1 MDLNT
6 SVRSP
11 LSLSKLFY
19 DDITKDIPS
28 PVTKDFYDA
37 VSKPVEEKPAPVAP
51 ARYELASP
59 REIAETVGAVGEAV
73 IRTPLQIAG
82 AAASAIRGGSR
93 EAMADKNS
101 FLTRIINAA
110 NKDAED
116 LQKKYADNKVV
127 IAPLSKLGLP
137 DDITTGTITR
147 FPQQAAFSA
156 VSAGAGLV
164 AGLGTAAVSGP
175 AAPIAGRAA
184 GMAASGGVAYRMQ
197 KDNSTK
203 DLYEK
208 LNATSVKTT
217 GRELSPEEWKTAYDK
232 NEGSLV
238 EQGISEAIPEAI
250 GNLVGFELFF
260 GAAKNVFGK
269 QLAKTTIGKT
279 LEKYG
284 AAAAGKMLA
293 EQATEQTTETW
304 TQQWQHNIDVEMGLK
319 PGETKRSWSNFDD
332 LRQSNKEV
340 FADILFLSTVMG
352 GAALAGEHVKEKMD
366 TKASVQLV
374 KDVVAEN
381 KFDSIPNEFLPA
393 IYEYA
398 QELFDKQPTDKS
410 LVSVKDAFAKEMDKR
425 GIDFDMTSKFKEY
438 FKIDAA
444 MKADEATGEDVARW
458 ASLRDE
464 FKEKNISPDL
474 YTQYLS
480 YQNDVNK
487 AYGLTKLI
495 ANGKVTEEQRKEF
508 NRLVDVISSKATILG
523 LPKDTL
529 ESSGVE
535 KGGVVKKPVELPK
548 SEARDIL
555 LGNEPTAKRKNLTAK
570 DILTE
575 GDVDIQSEGDLT
587 PENLAAIDKKLEI
600 AGTGGKRSSP
610 TSAGEAPIADDQAK
624 MLDITDEF
632 DKLLEKGL
640 GRKRPSDI
648 STDVPKEENIV
659 HGIASGNMVE
669 DFKFPEHYSPGDLNG
684 LWDDLYTASEDIA
697 AKNKPTIDALTQELN
712 TLKRDRSQEAVA
724 RKKQIN
730 VEIDRLNVESQI
742 VTHNAEIAWQNAQE
756 DLAQKVVAKL
766 KEEGIEADPDTV
778 YDAIST
784 LADGRMNEQ
793 GWGKPIL
800 QQVIDYVKEEAPATT
815 YYHGT
820 AKEFDQYDP
829 AYQGKGVGWN
839 DQGNALYLTEDEPT
853 GKMFANV
860 ARQNMHFKDSSL
872 SPMEQIDKVNKVTG
886 GEETGV
892 VKTAKLQSGTKV
904 LEVETASIP
913 KTAAI
918 DILKKAGLENRKT
931 QAGTTFLDNAADEF
945 KKDVPVKKVLD
956 WMQYADEKINPVEF
970 VTKELGYDA
979 ARFQDERMKTWDYW
993 RDEFGQFPESLPY
1006 TVAVYNHEKVIFDKA
1021 ATTQPVKPLPVTD
1034 AASGGD
1040 EKGEVQPDASLQESS
1055 DEEVNRSIG
1064 KNPKDFSKGDI
1075 VKFIGGERHDGR
1087 LYEIVEPDKGG
1098 MAKLKDLST
1107 GETRDYN
1114 AYNNPYF
1121 EKQEHHHDLSQN
1133 TGQGEKGARKK
1144 STVDLTDG
1152 RPAVL
1157 EKTGKEGNKS
1167 EEGVITL
1174 PATEL
1179 RAIGEKTYSAQSL
1192 SEKGA
1197 IKGVVTLNGKN
1208 YTTVGGVQGLESTAY
1223 EVIPIGEYKGVTNKY
1238 GESPGHGYEG
1248 VKAKFRGKE
1257 YVLAN
1262 KITLRRSLPTN
1273 EEAIQELKEA
1283 YEQGGYWASKYA
1295 NFADAVRGQTEHV
1308 RTVADAHSNNSF
1320 IKQYNNR
1327 LAEAYEAY
1335 PEIETPTPDLSN
1347 NTGKGEKGSRK
1358 AAAAK
1363 NKKEETPQ
1371 SNGKDE
1377 IVEPTASQSTESE
1390 NTVDKRDVSRK
1401 EDEKAKAVKKYLLE
1415 HIDEAIKA
1423 RKDFDNN
1430 QTEESGGAHVI
1441 IDVPMDGKFVVINRV
1456 ENLEKFKKNVA
1467 KLKVTNELNKLP
1479 QHSDKRTGKSTD
1491 QISKESEEDV
1501 ANYWAKRSEFKDRYG
1516 RIPAAVEA
1524 AQARL
1529 ESYNEIKRKVDA
1541 KEITLKQLGEDAKA
1555 ASKEENTGPDIWRD
1569 SWFGKTPTYRDLME
1583 RIKSVEKEIRDLEAS
1598 KPEIEASIKKYY
1610 PGLAKEMFGEKA
1622 EEKASD
1628 TTPEK
1633 APEEIKAA
1641 GTGGKRGPA
1650 EGKKAEE
1657 STGDVGAWKLTSI
1670 PGAIATSWRKDGTK
1684 RDIIELDDKYRVEDN
1699 QMDLNVSFD
1708 NFKDAAEYADNWVYQ
1723 ELGEEETSAPGDEQA
1738 EISARLRAQNEQE
1751 AEFEYR
1757 KKHDNLLKASDADKT
1772 SAVEGFS
1779 QEDAQRFLSDLDAA
1793 PGDDPKARQSILD
1806 KYPELSNQET
1816 AKADILKEIS
1826 EISDEELDLLLDAPA
1841 EETKEK
1847 TRPPETA
1854 EDAVK
1859 KAIADRDRGFKLP
1872 SAKPAKSIDDILA
1885 DIAKDG
1891 VAGADEALKGLYEL
1905 FGGSSLKSFPGGF
1918 DKDTYAKAKP
1928 HFEAAL
1934 DHFIE
1939 IGKGLREFAAAIVQQ
1954 FGDAIRPYLKRFIQ
1968 EKRDEVAEEDGGVIN
1983 LDENT
1988 GKGEGGARSRRKLTD
2003 QEKAEREAK
2012 KAAADEKKAHK
2023 AAMGEFKNVG
2033 YVYDPEKL
2041 NQKIK
2046 DKSPKSAAKIIL
2058 DEMVP
2063 GKIWAI
2069 DYPEGA
2075 TPGVNRLVGLVQKY
2089 PMTFKEYLV
2098 ESRDRLRYISGST
2111 IEDKIER
2118 WMDPNRGYSGTID
2131 QLKSWAHDYAKIM
2144 EPMVAAFQ
2152 GQSSITNIIGRL
2164 QDAILAGARREDG
2177 GFLLY
2182 NDRPR
2187 SLSVFVD
2194 NRDFV
2199 KRPQS
2204 FYDFLTDSWQ
2214 RLLEDE
2220 NEILLSEIDINKRG
2234 RNKAVVRS
2242 GLPDHRNDIELKK
2255 TEDFQAPFGFNGVGF
2270 GEEGWINQEERN
2282 RVIPA
2287 AYDAFK
2293 DLAAT
2298 IGAPDIG
2305 MSLGR
2310 QLAVQFANLGHKAK
2324 GAAAAYFPSVR
2335 TINFTRDNG
2344 DGTMA
2349 HEWGHGLQDLAAT
2362 DAANEIEKVIQTFF
2376 HVYDFDAGTR
2386 LVDDLLAKDSM
2397 FLKRMVSNKKQNR
2410 IDAVKAQVTDLF
2422 ENAVRKETDYYSTAQ
2437 QMDPDYT
2444 ARSHEMWAR
2453 AFEAYIYDTLQG
2465 KNNYLVNDFVAAGR
2479 VGGKAGV
2486 GARLVYPA
2494 GKERETFNVTIKRF
2508 LDGLVWNELGKP
2520 SLKDG
2525 YVSIEKAN
2533 ELMLQLQLGYLLDQV
2548 EARYMAIWASE
2559 PSKDGYYWYRY
2570 DDTSFGPMMQPDGYG
2585 GYDKGYT
2592 SEGQNGEG
2600 AVAYL
2605 TQLHPD
2611 DILDYKLSGI
2621 QYEGENPIY
2630 ISKER
2635 GGINDSLSEDGTE
2648 ALEEVSS
2655 KPDRSPDE
2663 GGDVRSGDRGSG
2675 DSGLPGTRE
2684 HGKQRG
2690 ADGSSEG
2697 DSVEGVHPPPA
2708 GNYRITD
2715 LTLNDPKSVGVR
2727 FGLNLSA
2734 VKVLNLVESE
2744 NRNPTDAEKDILVQ
2758 YSGWGGMS
2766 ELFAYDPTDTWKGK
2780 AELLKAE
2787 LNEQQIRDAASSS
2800 TSAYYT
2806 PVPVGTFMWK
2816 LAQRLGFE
2824 RGVVLDPA
2832 TGANGLFLGTMP
2844 LDLAKGTA
2852 LQGIEMDG
2860 VSARIAEQLYG
2871 LASIETKAFQD
2882 VKKPNNRFDLTI
2894 TNVPFENFSP
2904 SDLKHNKGGYR
2915 LHNYFINKMIN
2926 LTAPGALSMI
2936 ITTSNTLDAV
2946 GAHLTEFAGKAQL
2959 VGAIRLPSGI
2969 YSATQVATDILV
2981 FRKNIEGGKFVGVPA
2996 EEWTTAGTD
3005 ESTGLTINN
3014 YFLKHPEM
3022 VAGKLE
3028 KITGRYGNESLRV
3041 VGEGDLQSNLERLAA
3056 SFPDKIVERE
3066 AVKEAKSIDD
3076 IISAPGTI
3084 KEGGLYIN
3092 DKDEVCVKENGEEIK
3107 LPIATASEQKKA
3119 AISRGYVHLLD
3130 QVRTVLRAQK
3140 TETDDAVVKA
3150 EQAKLK
3156 KFYDHFVKK
3165 FGPINDPK
3173 NHDVYVDYTDSAW
3186 VLALEEY
3193 DPDKGKVT
3201 KIADIFTKNITGMA
3215 SRPDRADTDHDAL
3228 AMALDE
3234 FGYPNLEYMARLRN
3248 SDVASVME
3256 GVGDKIIENPE
3267 TGFLETMDEYL
3278 SGNVKR
3284 KLAVARDMVQSN
3296 PEYARNISLL
3306 EAAQPPEIPQHRIT
3320 ARIGASWISPAH
3332 LSEFVRD
3339 KMGLMNGLRAV
3350 FNFSPV
3356 SNEWSMSFHGEE
3368 SYRGHGKGF
3377 SENKA
3382 EVQRQIA
3389 AAKRSVEATTVWG
3402 TQRMDFFELMKC
3414 ALQGKRPQVTFTVDR
3429 KQYLD
3434 EVATQAAEV
3443 KLQDIQIEFGRWL
3456 FADTFREDQAVKR
3469 FNDIINTSVPMNADG
3484 SHLTF
3489 PGKSM
3494 WMVTPKEKES
3504 LGVGDAL
3511 VFYPHQMNATWK
3523 YLKSGNLYL
3532 GHEVGTGKTV
3542 TMALIAME
3550 AKRIR
3555 GKKKVLYVTLN
3566 DSTMG
3571 QAVAEIKNLYP
3582 MANVLPVRVSTNEQ
3596 RKQRSLQK
3604 IALNDFDVAIM
3615 RQQDLDRIGLSPES
3629 EKVFIEEE
3637 ILELREILEEAKRDG
3652 ARILEQDIQVQ
3663 LHALEEKLKAPRA
3676 YDEAKKKNLFFDDLG
3691 IDLMIVDE
3699 AHKYKNIPYATRLTR
3714 ITGLN
3719 PAGSPTAKDFFR
3731 KTQYLNAQFPKKDAI
3746 VLASGTALSNSIAEM
3761 YNIQRMLQPQ
3771 EVKRQGVW
3779 SFDRW
3784 IANHGDM
3791 GAQLEWDGARGQYKV
3806 ITTNRRIVN
3815 AGRLL
3820 ATAYQ
3825 NVDSVRAK
3833 DTPVRRPIIRGGEPQ
3848 RVKVQPNQYVEDYK
3862 QIILERCAAL
3872 EADPKN
3878 AEYEGVPDN
3887 MLRIISNMSS
3897 VAIDQ
3902 RLLHGKDAAGKSIPG
3917 PYANTELQQDSK
3929 IAVASKIIYRRWT
3942 EEARHKGVQ
3951 LLFADMG
3958 TPPGTTSKAFK
3969 YKTEEQVSELDSEQ
3983 LAEYNQQMLEADNA
3997 SSVGLFNTYEA
4008 MKKELITLGI
4018 PPREIAFIHDADHS
4032 NKEKK
4037 ASNLRTL
4044 FKKVNAGDIR
4054 VLIGSTSKAGTGVNI
4069 QGRVSDIHH
4078 LDVWWNFSAWEQRNG
4093 RGIRAGNL
4101 YANESMPG
4109 TYIWNYVTE
4118 TTVDATRWDKVFAKG
4133 KVLNAVLGGDINL
4146 DVIEDISDETMSAK
4160 MMAAE
4165 ASGDPLMSTQATLL
4179 QQVQGLRFEQ
4189 AAHLDVV
4196 RRSKMDL
4203 AAIPGRVQALE
4214 KCIKEYQHSRDI
4226 MDKVTAVRFIGDDR
4240 TLILLKHGK
4249 EIAEALEKAV
4259 MADTG
4264 SWTENKK
4271 ATLLVFGSHTETEV
4285 VEKVAG
4291 EEGEQKEKKVKK
4303 YAFAPFPAKADITG
4317 KSADP
4322 YGRRLLISGDI
4333 ISSDRNLADIKIDK
4347 AKKATVEVKAN
4358 VSRTVT
4364 EFLSFL
4370 TGSEKSTKETIAE
4383 LKSNEPKLQKV
4394 IETPWAKVGD
4404 LATKDKELRQVEAQM
4419 AARGVSVGD
4428 PITGISIDKYK
4439 GIVPVLEDVADKD
4452 EWSIYNGIVYPHQNT
4467 MIGVR
4472 GQPDLSRFLKSG
4484 KLKPNIA
4491 TSYSAPDS
4499 LNVLEGGKP
4508 STPAT
4513 EPVAYT
4519 VIENETRFWVPA
4531 GVTFVTVDP
4540 VQWNLLQ
4547 RIIGKEGAWHYES
4560 RAMYER
4566 YLVHVNAKGERDAF
4580 IWAKQES
4587 YIPQG
4592 VRDISDKSI
4601 KSGIPPAG
4609 KEQYSVGKESGTG
4622 RGAMDLE
4629 IVQSLF
4635 PNQQV
4640 VQDGDN
4646 FTVTLKN
4653 GARATIYGV
4662 AEIIPNAVSLNAG
4675 YKKGLATGQFIA
4687 GAFDGLDA
4695 QGRGV
4700 IRIVRDNAKAPWTV
4714 SHESVH
4720 WLEKLGVI
4728 SEMDKAT
4735 LNTRI
4740 QKEGKWNK
4748 DISHE
4753 ENRATW
4759 LANFAKGPQPNQTV
4773 LAQIWQKIQD
4783 FISRVVGIRTAGMIG
4798 RELQSGK
4805 IFERE
4810 IQDASLGGEA
4820 YGTGKYDNFGD
4831 SAVTDFSEDEAWHDI
4846 AYREPTKKAIA
4857 RLNAWLKDNRYATIR
4872 MYHGTDASI
4881 PVMKEGLKPTSART
4895 AKSLQSSHGTVSL
4908 SLFPGMAHQFGR
4920 LAYAGKEIAIYP
4932 VDVLVKNL
4940 VPDNDQ
4946 LRNKRHFGGRT
4957 DIGDTLAESIAIGH
4971 GAKVRGAVPV
4981 DWIRAGEEKPSVKAY
4996 DEALSAHAY
5005 ISPRQKRSLSAQEK
5019 TVRNNAYGVKG
5030 MDPIVLD
5037 SVAKEMAAL
5046 IPKEARKSAI
5056 LVPIPGHT
5064 GETEANVALAERIAE
5079 ITGSRMAD
5087 VLKRRAGQSQRD
5099 ARVAGRRTMKPAE
5112 LGMVSTETL
5121 DGRDVFFVDNVISS
5135 GATIRAARDAVG
5147 GGKGLVYAK
5156 SNPKGEKYTIATAD
5170 MGLPKWLGDKVKQ
5183 AFKKDA
5189 VASILQ
5195 NSGPIQSGP
5204 LDGGCRVLARALKRI
5219 EPTGKIITIEGQLE
5233 DGTWQA
5239 EHYGLELD
5247 GGMIDGDGYAPS
5259 RESWARRFAKNES
5272 LDRPYRITEGEVQ
5285 SEDIPQDAPT
5295 EKKLAAALEKEL
5307 APDEGYGESR
5317 AEKGIAVYEHLPVFA
5332 ITEKGL
5338 TRRSRRANNNQE
5350 VSNGHEVSGTA
5361 VVRADN
5367 APAAGQGIDDKRK
5380 IPAPGGR
5387 VLPYVPERGTLP
5399 AVKSEPIGIW
5409 KSSRRKITSL
5419 EDAAVIARDN
5429 LFRDAQ
5435 EVFVT
5440 IVTDKS
5446 GKILAV
5452 NQHATGAPNQSQV
5465 YAYFAAGQILNV
5477 EGASKV
5483 WTVHNHPSGQAKLS
5497 EADLSVSS
5505 NIGDLIVDAGIESMP
5520 IIAITPTRYSDNT
5533 WSSEPLPPKEPALY
5547 ELPLLG
5553 RKFDQSPEGLESI
5566 GSQKE
5571 FEEFGRL
5578 YMKEGGMILV
5588 SAQRQPVAL
5597 IAIDDYSKLRPLHT
5611 EILRE
5616 AEKRNAVDFMIYNA
5630 DKTLTTADIDNLLSF
5645 AKNTQLEF
5653 TTVRD
5658 SAGDHYEKI
5667 KELWGAVRNS
5677 RERKVFYSVAKKE
5690 TDAIDSTSIFP
5701 EVNERLKAAKGVKYA
5716 SLKDRTK
5723 DALVTGWEHFTRHF
5737 QHLEPETD
5745 GAVIDVF
5752 RKFQDVPAWAKD
5764 ETVRQLSGFIGR
5776 LSPPGRDVFTMN
5788 ILLPDMIRDIENGT
5802 LAVDDEGELPF
5813 GYKNRDQVQQD
5824 YDHFRAIAE
5833 GNTAI
5838 MEALDRRNAFM
5849 TSLTD
5854 QLIQHKLLKKELA
5867 NDPAA
5872 YIHHQVL
5879 AYMNYKENPNWGMS
5893 SRDVRTHRKGWQLGR
5908 KGSQLDYNTEYVE
5921 SEFEII
5927 SQALT
5932 QIETVKS
5939 LKEIERLADI
5949 KPDLEAEAKDQNM
5962 ATFTRKAF
5970 TNPLDDPLLPF
5981 RTKIAMGF
5989 QKLAKLFTTENDMYA
6004 LPMEFDDVIEHI
6016 VDQEE
6021 QRRAAAADE
6030 IEFDPVPHP
6039 RMFALLNY
6047 LINHEGPGSMPAAMI
6062 FKAIAARNAFIKEVV
6077 GKDWVTYH
6085 DLIPEGYVAHKPET
6099 GSTFYFTNSIADQA
6113 LSQVMAGHKNLPDAV
6128 RQVLARGRDEEWVV
6142 KEGISKTL
6150 NEFRPAM
6157 SDSLPAKMSKDMLTT
6172 WKQWILMNPFRVI
6185 KYNINNMSG
6194 DLDIAMAYDPKIIT
6208 GYFTQAF
6215 KDLWAASRGNA
6226 SETLMDELSEL
6237 TKRGVVGSGMTAM
6250 DIPELGDVK
6259 SVKGLVDFFDGKS
6272 KGVLSKWWTM
6282 SKKLSTLRENILR
6295 LAAHRY
6301 FLDRLEKGDNVYG
6314 ASRKEEVDAI
6324 ASREDKAAKLARE
6337 LIGDYGNISHA
6348 GQYIR
6353 ERMIPFYSW
6362 LEINA
6367 PRYVRL
6373 FRNLK
6378 HEGAG
6383 IGALGGVLAW
6393 KTTKLA
6399 IKASAIMGLV
6409 ILWNAAFF
6417 PHEEDELQETGREQL
6432 HMILGRRAD
6441 GSIITI
6447 RFQGALTDALSWF
6460 GMGNPVEQARKVVS
6474 ETKSVGGLAKDIATA
6489 APLKLF
6495 QGFRPEPKLL
6505 YETLSGQSFFP
6516 DPMHPRPI
6524 RDTTEHI
6531 LRTFSLD
6538 RIYNQVSG
6546 KPKQGGTWASQM
6558 YRDIQS
6564 LAFNEAD
6571 PGEQAY
6577 YTSRKYIFDW
6587 LDKQG
6592 KEKPAAMPTNRS
6604 NSLYY
6609 YKQALKFGDFDAAEK
6624 YLKKY
6629 QDLGGKLHDVQG
6641 SIRRVHPL
6649 ASLRLADRYKFKA
6662 SLSPEQQETLSMA
6675 TTWYKRHYVDNY
6687 REQRMRVVQ

>member
-1 MDLNT
+1 MDLNQYA
-6 SVRSP
+6 RSP
-11 LSLSKLFY
+11 LSLSKPFY

-28 PVTKDFYDA
+28 PVSKDFYDA
-37 VSKPVEEKPAPVAP
+37 VSKPVEASPPPAAP

-59 REIAETVGAVGEAV
+59 GEIAEAVGAVGEAV

-101 FLTRIINAA
+101 FLTRIIDTA

-137 DDITTGTITR
+137 EDITTGTITR

-156 VSAGAGLV
+156 VSAVAGLF
-164 AGLGTAAVSGP
+164 AGLGTAAVSGL
-175 AAPIAGRAA
+175 AAPITGRAA

-208 LNATSVKTT
+208 LNATSIKTV

-232 NEGSLV
+232 NEGSLI
-238 EQGISEAIPEAI
+238 EQGVSEAIPEAI

-279 LEKYG
+279 LDKYG
-284 AAAAGKMLA
+284 AGAVGKMLA

-304 TQQWQHNIDVEMGLK
+304 TQQWQHNIDVEMGLT
-319 PGETKRSWSNFDD
+319 PGETKRAWTSFDD

-340 FADILFLSTVMG
+340 FADILLLSTVMG
-352 GAALAGEHVKEKMD
+352 GVALAGEHIKGKMD
-366 TKASVQLV
+366 TKASAQMV

-381 KFDSIPNEFLPA
+381 KFDMIPNEFLPA
-393 IYEYA
+393 MYEHA
-398 QELFDKQPTDKS
+398 RELSDKRPKDES
-410 LVSVKDAFAKEMDKR
+410 LATARDAFATEMDKR
-425 GIDFDMTSKFKEY
+425 GIDFDMTSKLKEY
-438 FKIDAA
+438 FKYDAA
-444 MKADEATGEDVARW
+444 IKAEEATGEDVARW
-458 ASLRDE
+458 VSLRDE

-474 YTQYLS
+474 YQEYLA
-480 YQNDVNK
+480 YQGDINK
-487 AYGLTKLI
+487 AIGIQKLI
-495 ANGKVTEEQRKEF
+495 VTGKATEPQRKEF
-508 NRLVDVISSKATILG
+508 NRLTDVIASKATIFGFPEEVL
-523 LPKDTL
+523 DST
-529 ESSGVE
+529 GVE
-535 KGGVVKKPVELPK
+535 KGGVVKKSLEPPK

-575 GDVDIQSEGDLT
+575 GDVDIQSERDLT

-600 AGTGGKRSSP
+600 AGTGGKRTPP
-610 TSAGEAPIADDQAK
+610 TSAGETPTADDQAK
-624 MLDITDEF
+624 ILDVTDEF

-640 GRKRPSDI
+640 EGKRPSDI
-648 STDVPKEENIV
+648 STGVPQEEDFV

-669 DFKFPEHYSPGDLNG
+669 DFKFPEHYSPSDLNG
-684 LWDDLYTASEDIA
+684 LWDNLYTASEDIA
-697 AKNKPTIDALTQELN
+697 AKNKPTIDALTQELGA
-712 TLKRDRSQEAVA
+712 LKSDRSKEAAA
-724 RKKQIN
+724 RKKQIKDE
-730 VEIDRLNVESQI
+730 VEQLKTESQI

-756 DLAQKVVAKL
+756 DLAQKAVAKL

-829 AYQGKGVGWN
+829 VYQGKGVGWN

-872 SPMEQIDKVNKVTG
+872 SPMEQIDKVNRVTG

-892 VKTAKLQSGTKV
+892 VKTAKLQPGTKI
-904 LEVETASIP
+904 LDIETTSIP
-913 KTAAI
+913 KTKAI
-918 DILKKAGLENRKT
+918 DILKKAGLESRKT
-931 QAGTTFLDNAADEF
+931 AARSSFVDTAAGGFRDN
-945 KKDVPVKKVLD
+945 VPVKEVLK
-956 WMQYADEKINPVEF
+956 WMQYADPAINPVEF
-970 VTKELGYDA
+970 ITKELGYDA

-993 RDEFGQFPESLPY
+993 RDEFGSFPEPPPY

-1021 ATTQPVKPLPVTD
+1021 ATTQPP
-1034 AASGGD
+1034 
-1040 EKGEVQPDASLQESS
+1040 
-1055 DEEVNRSIG
+1055 
-1064 KNPKDFSKGDI
+1064 
-1075 VKFIGGERHDGR
+1075 
-1087 LYEIVEPDKGG
+1087 
-1098 MAKLKDLST
+1098 
-1107 GETRDYN
+1107 
-1114 AYNNPYF
+1114 
-1121 EKQEHHHDLSQN
+1121 DLSQN

-1144 STVDLTDG
+1144 STVDLSDS
-1152 RPAVL
+1152 RPGEL
-1157 EKTGKEGNKS
+1157 EETGEEGNKS

-1174 PATEL
+1174 PVKEL
-1179 RAIGEKTYSAQSL
+1179 RLIADKTYSGQSL
-1192 SEKGA
+1192 SEKG
-1197 IKGVVTLNGKN
+1197 ILKGVVQVNGKN
-1208 YTTVGGVQGLESTAY
+1208 YTTVGGISGLESSAY
-1223 EVIPIGEYKGVTNKY
+1223 EVVPVGEYQ
-1238 GESPGHGYEG
+1238 GETYKSGEKTGRGYEG
-1248 VKAKFRGKE
+1248 MAVKYKGKD

-1262 KITLRRSLPTN
+1262 EIKLRRALPTN
-1273 EEAIQELKEA
+1273 EEAIQELREA
-1283 YEQGGYWASKYA
+1283 YERGGYWASKYA
-1295 NFADAVRGQTEHV
+1295 NFADAVRGQAEHI
-1308 RTVADAHSNNSF
+1308 RILADAYSENSF

-1327 LAEAYEAY
+1327 LAEAYKTYSEGE
-1335 PEIETPTPDLSN
+1335 PPTPDLSN
-1347 NTGKGEKGSRK
+1347 NTGKGEKGSRRT
-1358 AAAAK
+1358 AAAENTGTSPSK
-1363 NKKEETPQ
+1363 
-1371 SNGKDE
+1371 SNGD
-1377 IVEPTASQSTESE
+1377 IVEPVPSQGAEPGNPGEKEGIEKDVPEKSNASQRE
-1390 NTVDKRDVSRK
+1390 V
-1401 EDEKAKAVKKYLLE
+1401 EKAKAVKKYLLE
-1415 HIDEAIKA
+1415 HIDVAIAA
-1423 RKDFDNN
+1423 RKAFDNN
-1430 QTEESGGAHVI
+1430 QTEEAGGAHVI
-1441 IDVPMDGKFVVINRV
+1441 IEVPLDGKFVVVNRV
-1456 ENLEKFKKNVA
+1456 ESLEKFKKNVA

-1491 QISKESEEDV
+1491 QISKESETEVGD
-1501 ANYWAKRSEFKDRYG
+1501 YWGKRNALKARYEA
-1516 RIPAAVEA
+1516 IPADIEIIKGRLAYFAGIRTKVDKKELTLKKVGEDEA
-1524 AQARL
+1524 AAAN
-1529 ESYNEIKRKVDA
+1529 NEQGEGFWRTRWFRK
-1541 KEITLKQLGEDAKA
+1541 
-1555 ASKEENTGPDIWRD
+1555 S
-1569 SWFGKTPTYRDLME
+1569 PTYQDLISVMSSQQKNIRELGAE
-1583 RIKSVEKEIRDLEAS
+1583 RTSLEN
-1598 KPEIEASIKKYY
+1598 SIKNYY
-1610 PGLAKEMFGEKA
+1610 PGLAKEMF
-1622 EEKASD
+1622 EEKAKKVE
-1628 TTPEK
+1628 EK
-1633 APEEIKAA
+1633 PKKTAPEVPAEIKAA
-1641 GTGGKRGPA
+1641 GTGGKRGPVTEQTNA
-1650 EGKKAEE
+1650 EGLE
-1657 STGDVGAWKLTSI
+1657 
-1670 PGAIATSWRKDGTK
+1670 
-1684 RDIIELDDKYRVEDN
+1684 
-1699 QMDLNVSFD
+1699 
-1708 NFKDAAEYADNWVYQ
+1708 
-1723 ELGEEETSAPGDEQA
+1723 
-1738 EISARLRAQNEQE
+1738 
-1751 AEFEYR
+1751 
-1757 KKHDNLLKASDADKT
+1757 
-1772 SAVEGFS
+1772 
-1779 QEDAQRFLSDLDAA
+1779 
-1793 PGDDPKARQSILD
+1793 
-1806 KYPELSNQET
+1806 
-1816 AKADILKEIS
+1816 ADILKEIS
-1826 EISDEELDLLLDAPA
+1826 EISDEELDKLLDVPAKDEAAP
-1841 EETKEK
+1841 TDTSPKESVQNIPL
-1847 TRPPETA
+1847 TGR
-1854 EDAVK
+1854 DA
-1859 KAIADRDRGFKLP
+1859 KLP
-1872 SAKPAKSIDDILA
+1872 SAKPAKSLDDILSA
-1885 DIAKDG
+1885 VAREG
-1891 VAGADEALKGLYEL
+1891 VSGAEEAMKGLYEL
-1905 FGGSSLKSFPGGF
+1905 FGGAALKSFPGGF
-1918 DKDTYAKAKP
+1918 DAETYAKAKP
-1928 HFEAAL
+1928 HFESAL
-1934 DHFIE
+1934 DHFITV
-1939 IGKGLREFAAAIVQQ
+1939 GKGLKEFAATVVKQ
-1954 FGDAIRPYLKRFIQ
+1954 FGDAVRPYLKQFI
-1968 EKRDEVAEEDGGVIN
+1968 KEVRSGAKENDAEITPVN

-1988 GKGEGGARSRRKLTD
+1988 GKGEKGSRRKLSE
-2003 QEKAEREAK
+2003 QEKADQDVK
-2012 KAAADEKKAHK
+2012 KAAAEARKAHK
-2023 AAMGEFKNVG
+2023 ETLGDFQNVG

-2063 GKIWAI
+2063 GKVWNVDFSEA
-2069 DYPEGA
+2069 A
-2075 TPGVNRLVGLVQKY
+2075 TPGTVRMLGQMQKFFH
-2089 PMTFKEYLV
+2089 TFKDYLI
-2098 ESRDRLRYISGST
+2098 ESGDRLRYHGLKSKG
-2111 IEDKIER
+2111 IEDRIASWLER
-2118 WMDPNRGYSGTID
+2118 GGTID
-2131 QLKSWAHDYAKIM
+2131 QLKGWAGEYGKAIQPLID
-2144 EPMVAAFQ
+2144 AFS
-2152 GQSSITNIIGRL
+2152 GQTSITNVIGRL
-2164 QDAILAGARREDG
+2164 QEMLLPGARQADG
-2177 GFLLY
+2177 TYVKILDQIPEANRHELLSRRDMFQTKTGFY
-2182 NDRPR
+2182 
-2187 SLSVFVD
+2187 
-2194 NRDFV
+2194 
-2199 KRPQS
+2199 
-2204 FYDFLTDSWQ
+2204 YFLTDSWQ
-2214 RLLEDE
+2214 TLLADE
-2220 NEILLSEIDINKRG
+2220 NDILLSEINAHKRG
-2234 RNKAVVRS
+2234 RNKEISRT
-2242 GLPDHRNDIELKK
+2242 GLPDYREGVELKK
-2255 TEDFQAPFGFNGVGF
+2255 TEDFKDVFGFKGVGF

-2298 IGAPDIG
+2298 IGAPDAG
-2305 MSLGR
+2305 MSIGNR
-2310 QLAVQFANLGHKAK
+2310 LAVQFANLGHKAK
-2324 GAAAAYFPSVR
+2324 GAAAAYFPSVQ
-2335 TINFTRDNG
+2335 TINFTRDSG

-2349 HEWGHGLQDLAAT
+2349 HEWGHGLHDLAFPQT
-2362 DAANEIEKVIQTFF
+2362 KEEINSVIKTFF
-2376 HVYDFDAGTR
+2376 HIYDFDAGAR
-2386 LVDDLLAKDSM
+2386 LVDDLLDKDST
-2397 FLKRMVSNKKQNR
+2397 FLKRIISNKRQVR
-2410 IDAVKAQVTDLF
+2410 IDAVKEEVTDRF
-2422 ENAVRKETDYYSTAQ
+2422 EQMVRKDTDYYKTAMS
-2437 QMDPDYT
+2437 MDPDYT
-2444 ARSHEMWAR
+2444 ARRQEMWAR
-2453 AFEAYIYDTLQG
+2453 AFEAYIYDTLPG
-2465 KNNYLVNDFVAAGR
+2465 HNNYLVNDFVAAGR

-2486 GARLVYPA
+2486 GSRLVYPA
-2494 GKERETFNVTIKRF
+2494 GAEREAFNATIKHL
-2508 LDGLVWNELGKP
+2508 LDGIEWTEDGGAALKP
-2520 SLKDG
+2520 E
-2525 YVSIEKAN
+2525 YVSIELFN
-2533 ELMLQLQLGYLLDQV
+2533 EQLLKEKLDALLDTV
-2548 EARYMAIWASE
+2548 EDRYQAIWASE

-2635 GGINDSLSEDGTE
+2635 GGINGSLSEDGTE
-2648 ALEEVSS
+2648 SLEEVPA

-2663 GGDVRSGDRGSG
+2663 EGDVRSGDRGSG
-2675 DSGLPGTRE
+2675 ADGEGGTFE
-2684 HGKQRG
+2684 YGKQRG
-2690 ADGSSEG
+2690 ADGSSKG

-2744 NRNPTDAEKDILVQ
+2744 NRNPTDAEKDILAQ

-2824 RGVVLDPA
+2824 KGVVLDPA

-2844 LDLAKGTA
+2844 LDLAQGTA

-2981 FRKNIEGGKFVGVPA
+2981 FRKNIEGGKFVGVSA

-3076 IISAPGTI
+3076 LISAPGTV
-3084 KEGGLYIN
+3084 KEGGAYIN
-3092 DKDEVCVKENGEEIK
+3092 DKDEVCEKLDGEEVK
-3107 LPIATASEQKKA
+3107 LPIATAGEQKKA
-3119 AISRGYVHLLD
+3119 VIARGYVHLLD

-3193 DPDKGKVT
+3193 DPDTNKVT

-3284 KLAVARDMVQSN
+3284 KLAVARDMAQSN
-3296 PEYARNISLL
+3296 PEYARNVAML
-3306 EAAQPPEIPQHRIT
+3306 EAAQPAEIPQHRIT
-3320 ARIGASWISPAH
+3320 ARIGASWIDPAH
-3332 LSEFVRD
+3332 LAEFVKD
-3339 KMGLMNGLRAV
+3339 KMGLRNDLHAI

-3356 SNEWSMSFHGEE
+3356 SNEWSMSFGGEKT
-3368 SYRGHGKGF
+3368 YKGGNKGYV
-3377 SENKA
+3377 ENKA
-3382 EVQRQIA
+3382 DVQRQIA

-3414 ALQGKRPQVTFTVDR
+3414 ALQGKRPQVTLTIDR
-3429 KQYLD
+3429 KQFLD

-3443 KLQDIQIEFGRWL
+3443 KLQDIQTEFGRWL
-3456 FADTFREDQAVKR
+3456 FADTFRSDQAVKR

-3550 AKRIR
+3550 AKRLR

-3604 IALNDFDVAIM
+3604 IALNDFDIAIM

-3629 EKVFIEEE
+3629 ERVFIEEE
-3637 ILELREILEEAKRDG
+3637 LLELREILEEAKREG

-3663 LHALEEKLKAPRA
+3663 IHALEERLKAPGVH
-3676 YDEAKKKNLFFDDLG
+3676 DEAKRKNLFFDDLG

-3791 GAQLEWDGARGQYKV
+3791 GSQLEWDGARGQYKV

-3833 DTPVRRPIIRGGEPQ
+3833 DTPVKRPIIRGGEPQ

-3862 QIILERCAAL
+3862 QIILERCAAI

-3878 AEYEGVPDN
+3878 AVFEGVPDN
-3887 MLRIISNMSS
+3887 MLRIISNMSK

-3902 RLLHGKDAAGKSIPG
+3902 RLDHH
-3917 PYANTELQQDSK
+3917 YANTEMQQDSK
-3929 IAVASKIIYRRWT
+3929 IATASKIMYRRWQ
-3942 EEARHKGVQ
+3942 EEAKHKGVQ
-3951 LLFADMG
+3951 LVFADLG
-3958 TPPGTTSKAFK
+3958 IPGKYSDKFK
-3969 YKTEEQVSELDSEQ
+3969 YKTEDETSKLSPEELT
-3983 LAEYNQQMLEADNA
+3983 LYNEEMFEHESA
-3997 SSVGLFNTYEA
+3997 SNGFNTYEGL
-4008 MKKELITLGI
+4008 KKELVKLGI
-4018 PPREIAFIHDADHS
+4018 PENQIAFIHDADHS

-4037 ASNLRTL
+4037 AANLRSL

-4069 QGRVSDIHH
+4069 QGRVSDVHH
-4078 LDVWWNFSAWEQRNG
+4078 LDVWWNYSAWEQRNG

-4101 YANESMPG
+4101 YAKDGMPG

-4133 KVLNAVLGGDINL
+4133 KVLNAVLGGDVNL

-4179 QQVQGLRFEQ
+4179 QKVQGLRFEQ

-4196 RRSKMDL
+4196 RRSRMNL
-4203 AAIPGRVQALE
+4203 AAIPGRIEALE
-4214 KCIKEYQHSRDI
+4214 KSIADYQRSHAV
-4226 MDKVTAVRFIGDDR
+4226 MGKVTAVRFIGSDR
-4240 TLILLKHGK
+4240 TLVLEKHGK
-4249 EIAEALEKAV
+4249 EISEALEKAV
-4259 MADTG
+4259 MANTR
-4264 SWTENKK
+4264 SWTENHKEP
-4271 ATLLVFGSHTETEV
+4271 LLVFGSHMETEV
-4285 VEKVAG
+4285 VEEVEEKDG
-4291 EEGEQKEKKVKK
+4291 EKKEKKVKK
-4303 YAFAPFPAKADITG
+4303 YAFTPLPAKADITG

-4322 YGRRLLISGDI
+4322 FGRRLLISGDI
-4333 ISSDRNLADIKIDK
+4333 LSSDRNLADIKIDK
-4347 AKKATVEVKAN
+4347 DKKATVEVKAN

-4370 TGSEKSTKETIAE
+4370 TGSEKSAKETIAE

-4394 IETPWAKVGD
+4394 IDTPWAKVDD

-4428 PITGISIDKYK
+4428 PTTGISIDKYTA
-4439 GIVPVLEDVADKD
+4439 IVPVLEDVADKD

-4467 MIGVR
+4467 TIGVR

-4484 KLKPNIA
+4484 KLKPDIA

-4499 LNVLEGGKP
+4499 LNALDGDKP
-4508 STPAT
+4508 QSSAT
-4513 EPVAYT
+4513 KPVAYT
-4519 VIENETRFWVPA
+4519 TINNETRFWVPA
-4531 GVTFVTVDP
+4531 GVSFLTVDP
-4540 VQWNLLQ
+4540 VEWNLLQ
-4547 RIIGKEGAWHYES
+4547 RIIGKEGTWHYEA
-4560 RAMYER
+4560 RGMGER
-4566 YLVHVNAKGERDAF
+4566 YLVHANAKGERDAF
-4580 IWAKQES
+4580 ILAKQES

-4592 VRDISDKSI
+4592 VRDISEKST

-4609 KEQYSVGKESGTG
+4609 KEQYSVGKEGGTG

-4629 IVQSLF
+4629 IVQPLF
-4635 PNQQV
+4635 PSQQV
-4640 VQDGDN
+4640 AQEGDN

-4662 AEIIPNAVSLNAG
+4662 AEITPNAVSLHAG
-4675 YKKGLATGQFIA
+4675 YKKGLAPGQFIA

-4700 IRIVRDNAKAPWTV
+4700 IRIVRDNANVPWTV

-4735 LNTRI
+4735 LNARI
-4740 QKEGKWNK
+4740 QKEGKWNREL
-4748 DISHE
+4748 SHE
-4753 ENRATW
+4753 ENRANW
-4759 LANFAKGPQPNQTV
+4759 LADFAKGPQPNQTV

-4783 FISRVVGIRTAGMIG
+4783 FIRHVVGIRTAGMIG
-4798 RELQSGK
+4798 REFQSGK

-4857 RLNAWLKDNRYATIR
+4857 RLHAWLKENQYATIR
-4872 MYHGTDASI
+4872 MYHGTDANI

-4946 LRNKRHFGGRT
+4946 LRNKRYFGGRT
-4957 DIGDTLAESIAIGH
+4957 DLGDTLAESIAIGH
-4971 GAKVRGAVPV
+4971 GAKVRGAVPI

-4996 DEALSAHAY
+4996 DEALSVHAY
-5005 ISPRQKRSLSAQEK
+5005 ISPRVKPSLSAEEK
-5019 TVRNNAYGVKG
+5019 TIRENAYGVKE

-5037 SVAKEMAAL
+5037 SVAKEMATL
-5046 IPKEARKSAI
+5046 IPEEARKSAI

-5064 GETEANVALAERIAE
+5064 GETAANVALAERIAA
-5079 ITGSRMAD
+5079 ITGSRVAD
-5087 VLKRRAGQSQRD
+5087 VLKRQAGQSQRD
-5099 ARVAGRRTMKPAE
+5099 ARVAGRRTMKPVE
-5112 LGMVSTETL
+5112 FGMVSTETF
-5121 DGRDVFFVDNVISS
+5121 DGDDVFFVDNVISS

-5156 SNPKGEKYTIATAD
+5156 SNPKGEKYTIGTAELE
-5170 MGLPKWLGDKVKQ
+5170 LPKWLGDKVKQ

-5189 VASILQ
+5189 VASILLD
-5195 NSGPIQSGP
+5195 SGPVQSGP

-5219 EPTGKIITIEGQLE
+5219 EPTGKIITIEGQLA

-5259 RESWARRFAKNES
+5259 REAWAQRFAKNES

-5285 SEDIPQDAPT
+5285 SEDIPQDVPT
-5295 EKKLAAALEKEL
+5295 EKKLAAALGKEL
-5307 APDEGYGESR
+5307 APDEAYGESL
-5317 AEKGIAVYEHLPVFA
+5317 AEKGNAVYEHLPVFA

-5338 TRRSRRANNNQE
+5338 TRKPRRASNNNQE
-5350 VSNGHEVSGTA
+5350 VSNGQEVSGTPL
-5361 VVRADN
+5361 VRTDN
-5367 APAAGQGIDDKRK
+5367 ALAAGQGTNDKRK
-5380 IPAPGGR
+5380 IPVPGGR
-5387 VLPYVPERGTLP
+5387 VLPYVPERGILP
-5399 AVKSEPIGIW
+5399 SVKSEPIGTW

-5446 GKILAV
+5446 GEILAV
-5452 NQHATGAPNQSQV
+5452 NQHATGAPNQSQI

-5505 NIGDLIVDAGIESMP
+5505 NIGDLIADAGIESMP
-5520 IIAITPTRYSDNT
+5520 IIAITPTRYSDNI
-5533 WSSEPLPPKEPALY
+5533 WSSEPLPPKEPALH
-5547 ELPLLG
+5547 EIPLLG
-5553 RKFDQSPEGLESI
+5553 RKFDESPEGLESI

-5578 YMKEGGMILV
+5578 YMKEGGMVLV

-5616 AEKRNAVDFMIYNA
+5616 AEKRNAVDFMIYNPE
-5630 DKTLTTADIDNLLSF
+5630 KTLTKADIDNLLSF

-5667 KELWGAVRNS
+5667 SELWGAVRNS

-5701 EVNERLKAAKGVKYA
+5701 EVNERIKAAKGVKYA

-5788 ILLPDMIRDIENGT
+5788 ILLPDMVRDIENGT
-5802 LAVDDEGELPF
+5802 LAADDEGELPF
-5813 GYKNRDQVQQD
+5813 GYKSRDQVQQD

-5833 GNTAI
+5833 GSTAI
-5838 MEALDRRNAFM
+5838 MEALDKRNAFM
-5849 TSLTD
+5849 SSLTD
-5854 QLIQHKLLKKELA
+5854 QLIQHKLLKKEVA
-5867 NDPAA
+5867 NDPAV
-5872 YIHHQVL
+5872 YFHHQVL

-5939 LKEIERLADI
+5939 LKEIERLSDI

-5989 QKLAKLFTTENDMYA
+5989 QKLAKLFTTENDMLA
-6004 LPMEFDDVIEHI
+6004 LPMEFDDVVEHI

-6030 IEFDPVPHP
+6030 MEFDPMLHP

-6113 LSQVMAGHKNLPDAV
+6113 LAQVMAGHKNLPDAV
-6128 RQVLARGRDEEWVV
+6128 RQVLVRGRDEEWVV

-6172 WKQWILMNPFRVI
+6172 WKQWVLMNPFRVI
-6185 KYNINNMSG
+6185 KYNLNNMSG

-6226 SETLMDELSEL
+6226 SEALMDELSEL

-6272 KGVLSKWWTM
+6272 KGALSKWWTM
-6282 SKKLSTLRENILR
+6282 NKKLSTLRENILR

-6301 FLDRLEKGDNVYG
+6301 FLDRLEKGDIVYG
-6314 ASRKEEVDAI
+6314 ASRKEEVDALE
-6324 ASREDKAAKLARE
+6324 SKDDKAAKLARE

-6362 LEINA
+6362 IEINA

-6383 IGALGGVLAW
+6383 IGAMGGVLAW

-6399 IKASAIMGLV
+6399 IKASALMGLV
-6409 ILWNAAFF
+6409 MLWNAAFF
-6417 PHEEDELQETGREQL
+6417 PDEEDELQETGREQL

-6441 GSIITI
+6441 GSIITL

-6460 GMGNPVEQARKVVS
+6460 GMGNPVEQAKKVVS
-6474 ETKSVGGLAKDIATA
+6474 GTKSVGGLAKDIATA

-6516 DPMHPRPI
+6516 DPMHPRPT

-6531 LRTFSLD
+6531 LQTFSLD

-6546 KPKQGGTWASQM
+6546 KPKQGGTWVSQM

-6564 LAFNEAD
+6564 LALNEAD

-6609 YKQALKFGDFDAAEK
+6609 YKQALKFGDFGAAEK

-6629 QDLGGKLHDVQG
+6629 QDMGGKLHDVLG

-6662 SLSPEQQETLSMA
+6662 SLSPEQQETLSVA
-6675 TTWYKRHYVDNY
+6675 TAWYKKHYVDTY
-6687 REQRMRVVQ
+6687 REQRIGASQ